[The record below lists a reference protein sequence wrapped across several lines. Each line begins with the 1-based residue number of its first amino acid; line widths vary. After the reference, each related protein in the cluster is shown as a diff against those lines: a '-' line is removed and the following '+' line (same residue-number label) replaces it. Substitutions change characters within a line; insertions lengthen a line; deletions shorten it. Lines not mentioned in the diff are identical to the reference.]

1 MNCTWIL
8 LKWLIIG
15 YNNLKILKIIILNY
29 YLQRIN
35 KTMIH
40 LLIIAYKTTNIIY

>member
-8 LKWLIIG
+8 LTWLIIS

-29 YLQRIN
+29 YLQIIN
-35 KTMIH
+35 EIMMH
-40 LLIIAYKTTNIIY
+40 LLIIHINLFKIIY